1 MQLSL
6 YFVKEKLMSKKLQ
19 VQLVPSF
26 DQVADILSKASSTTH
41 SGRLKN
47 RLSVVT
53 LAALSLRGSIEVG
66 NESANMYR

>member
-26 DQVADILSKASSTTH
+26 DQVASTTH

-47 RLSVVT
+47 RLSVVS

>member
-26 DQVADILSKASSTTH
+26 DQVASTTP

-47 RLSVVT
+47 RLSVVS

-66 NESANMYR
+66 NESANMCR